1 MEDILK
7 NELIEIYSGEFWQAS
22 MIETLLLNNN
32 IQAFLKNELIGS
44 IQPSIVSAG
53 GLAPVKVVISMADQV
68 AALEI
73 IEDFNNNQNDEPT

>member
-1 MEDILK
+1 MSEKD
-7 NELIEIYSGEFWQAS
+7 NNQLIEIYSGEFWKAS

-53 GLAPVKVVISMADQV
+53 GLNPVKVIISNADQL

-73 IEDFNNNQNDEPT
+73 IKDFQTNPGDDT